1 MSTLGNTYVACC
13 LHMLQDPACPL
24 VVPDPADFVLVLDT
38 LDLSLA
44 NLALLIV
51 LLARYKE
58 NLVNTLLLGDT
69 SAVATAYYAMIASLV
84 LANKYMNDQSYTLKT
99 WHSILGKCSRLAPSL
114 PFLNQL
120 ESHFLSALNF
130 LVSTA
135 HDPSLWDRFAHLDPY
150 WLAQL
155 RSQVEENYPVPL
167 PPVPAV
173 APVASA
179 AAAAPPP
186 TVMPTPPTFPFAP
199 VVMAPVVLPA
209 YCLGQPHMHCTPV
222 PTPPTVPPAM
232 PRGYSQ
238 AFEEY
243 MPMTPMLVG
252 RKRRKVDECLVR
264 QPWTGKHY

>member
-24 VVPDPADFVLVLDT
+24 VVPDPADFVSVLDT
-38 LDLSLA
+38 LDLSSA
-44 NLALLIV
+44 NLALSIV

-58 NLVNTLLLGDT
+58 NSVNTLSLGDT

-130 LVSTA
+130 S
-135 HDPSLWDRFAHLDPY
+135 
-150 WLAQL
+150 L

-199 VVMAPVVLPA
+199 VVMAPVVSPA

-243 MPMTPMLVG
+243 MPMTPMSVG